1 MARIHPVSWF
11 RGLVWTSSPAKL
23 NAFGG
28 NKKGK
33 KDKTWF
39 HIIPENFTTG
49 LLGSIFVGRVFVG
62 IDYAYPFSG
71 QHIN

>member
-1 MARIHPVSWF
+1 MARIHPVNWF

-49 LLGSIFVGRVFVG
+49 LLGHFSHPKKV
-62 IDYAYPFSG
+62 PFLWAEFLLV
-71 QHIN
+71 